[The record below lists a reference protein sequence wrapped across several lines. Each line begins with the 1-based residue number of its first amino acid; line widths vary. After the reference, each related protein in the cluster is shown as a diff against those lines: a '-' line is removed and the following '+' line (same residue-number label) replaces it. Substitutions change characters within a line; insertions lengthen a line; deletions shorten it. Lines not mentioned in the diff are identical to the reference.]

1 MSSDIARRLRAVRE
15 AHGLSQRQL
24 ARRAG
29 VSNATVSLI
38 EHGRTNPSLGMLKR
52 ILDAVPLSMGAF
64 FAEAESSPPQVFFGR
79 DELVEIGSGPISY
92 RQVGGHGGE
101 RRLQVLHETYAPGAD
116 TGQSMLRHDGEE
128 AGLILSGLLEVT
140 VGGQIRVLRAGEA
153 YQFDSRVPHRFRN
166 PGREPCVLVSA
177 CTPPTV

>member
-1 MSSDIARRLRAVRE
+1 MTSDIAQRLRSVRE
-15 AHGLSQRQL
+15 RHGLSQRQL

-64 FAEAESSPPQVFFGR
+64 FADQAPQPPQVFFAS
-79 DELVEIGSGPISY
+79 EQLVEIGSGPISY
-92 RQVGGHGGE
+92 RQVGGHAGE
-101 RRLQVLHETYAPGAD
+101 RKLQMLHESYAPGAD
-116 TGQSMLRHDGEE
+116 TGQSMLSHDGEE
-128 AGLILSGLLEVT
+128 AGIVLSGMLEVT
-140 VGGQIRVLRAGEA
+140 VGEQTRVLRSGEA

-166 PGREPCVLVSA
+166 PGREACVLVSA